1 VIGTTLAHY
10 RITAALGAGGMGE
23 VWRATDE
30 RLGREVAL
38 KVMPEEFAK
47 DPERMA
53 RFERE
58 AKVLA
63 SLNHPNIATLYGLE
77 SVTSGT
83 GTGTGT
89 GTFLA
94 MELVEGE
101 DLSERIKHGAVP
113 VDEAISIALQIADA
127 LEAAHE
133 QGIVH
138 RDLKPANIKIT
149 EEGTVKVL
157 DFGLAKAWEVE
168 TGDSSISMSPT
179 VTRATA
185 AGVILGTAAY
195 MSPEQARGKKVDRR
209 ADIWAFGVVLWEMLT
224 GRKLFDGDTVTDVLA
239 DVLRAEIDLEA
250 LAGETPGAVRR
261 LLERCLERDPRRRL
275 RDMGDAGLDLR
286 EAMDGETAVQQIDG
300 AVIQKAPAW
309 MWGVTAAAVVIAV
322 AAVAVTLMRLSPT
335 VDQTSRRF
343 DLAAAGV
350 SAERNRLPSISPD
363 GRKAVWS
370 SKNRLWVRDF
380 STFDA
385 TELPE
390 TDNAR
395 FPFWSPDSRSI
406 GFVRDERVW
415 KIEIEGGRPVILGS
429 VPPESMTGS
438 GDGAWGPGGR
448 ILLAGSHMAGL
459 FEIPASGGDAI
470 ELEPLDLETEAD
482 FHHVAFLPS
491 RDEVMV
497 SVHGDGDT
505 GFTLELVSSTGRK
518 VLFGGADHVV
528 GSPVYAPTG
537 HILFERLDSSP
548 GIWALPFSLKR
559 LEVDGPPFLVIPDAR
574 RPSLADDGSLLYI
587 RSGFW
592 DARKMVLI
600 DAAGGVEQVL
610 EESGSYAAAQLSPD
624 ESRIVFQ
631 IEEPEGRALWI
642 HDLERST
649 TTRLTHTSGINA
661 VPMWLPD
668 GERILFTSDRA
679 RDGWDVYTMFADGS
693 GEPVRVFDAD
703 GYVWVSDVSTDG
715 RLAVLTVITP
725 EYFTDILLLDIDEGT
740 AEVLVGT
747 QFSDADGALSPDDR
761 WLAYVSDES
770 GSSEVYIRS
779 MAPTGGRWQVSD
791 GGGRVPRWSKDGDR
805 LFFRQ
810 EDRVMAVD
818 FGADGSDVSV
828 GRQKAFVTGIGEPE
842 SMFEAADAF
851 DVTNDGRR
859 MLMTLPDPSSD
870 VAPRLGV
877 VFGFLAEL
885 EALAEESRK

>member
-343 DLAAAGV
+343 D
-350 SAERNRLPSISPD
+350 SRRSTRPSC
-363 GRKAVWS
+363 RKPTMRV
-370 SKNRLWVRDF
+370 
-380 STFDA
+380 
-385 TELPE
+385 
-390 TDNAR
+390 
-395 FPFWSPDSRSI
+395 SRS
-406 GFVRDERVW
+406 
-415 KIEIEGGRPVILGS
+415 GRLTAAPS
-429 VPPESMTGS
+429 
-438 GDGAWGPGGR
+438 
-448 ILLAGSHMAGL
+448 GL
-459 FEIPASGGDAI
+459 FAMSGCGR
-470 ELEPLDLETEAD
+470 
-482 FHHVAFLPS
+482 S
-491 RDEVMV
+491 R
-497 SVHGDGDT
+497 
-505 GFTLELVSSTGRK
+505 LR
-518 VLFGGADHVV
+518 
-528 GSPVYAPTG
+528 
-537 HILFERLDSSP
+537 
-548 GIWALPFSLKR
+548 
-559 LEVDGPPFLVIPDAR
+559 
-574 RPSLADDGSLLYI
+574 
-587 RSGFW
+587 
-592 DARKMVLI
+592 
-600 DAAGGVEQVL
+600 AGGQ
-610 EESGSYAAAQLSPD
+610 
-624 ESRIVFQ
+624 
-631 IEEPEGRALWI
+631 
-642 HDLERST
+642 
-649 TTRLTHTSGINA
+649 
-661 VPMWLPD
+661 
-668 GERILFTSDRA
+668 
-679 RDGWDVYTMFADGS
+679 
-693 GEPVRVFDAD
+693 
-703 GYVWVSDVSTDG
+703 
-715 RLAVLTVITP
+715 
-725 EYFTDILLLDIDEGT
+725 
-740 AEVLVGT
+740 
-747 QFSDADGALSPDDR
+747 
-761 WLAYVSDES
+761 
-770 GSSEVYIRS
+770 
-779 MAPTGGRWQVSD
+779 
-791 GGGRVPRWSKDGDR
+791 
-805 LFFRQ
+805 
-810 EDRVMAVD
+810 
-818 FGADGSDVSV
+818 
-828 GRQKAFVTGIGEPE
+828 
-842 SMFEAADAF
+842 
-851 DVTNDGRR
+851 
-859 MLMTLPDPSSD
+859 
-870 VAPRLGV
+870 
-877 VFGFLAEL
+877 
-885 EALAEESRK
+885 